1 MTGCVEEGKSLLL
14 QGEIELRELSGL
26 PVFSLLRDHVR
37 DSCLLPRLHLVL
49 SSIAL
54 GVGELLLINLL
65 QLSHN
70 VASEG

>member
-1 MTGCVEEGKSLLL
+1 
-14 QGEIELRELSGL
+14 
-26 PVFSLLRDHVR
+26 
-37 DSCLLPRLHLVL
+37 LLPRLHLVL

-65 QLSHN
+65 QLPHN